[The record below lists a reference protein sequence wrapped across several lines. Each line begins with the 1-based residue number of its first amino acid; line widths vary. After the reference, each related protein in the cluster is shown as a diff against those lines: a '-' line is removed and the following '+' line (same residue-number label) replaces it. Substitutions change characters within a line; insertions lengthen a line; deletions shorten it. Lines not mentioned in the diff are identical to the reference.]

1 MAITKEELDKYNAA
15 YMQGNPIIDDS
26 TWDRLQEEY
35 IQEHGEMSRL
45 YTRDQQTGAVRTL
58 LCTLMKTYG
67 IHETMRPEQKS
78 YVEWVESKRRLFE
91 NMFLAKNIKADELKI
106 IVQPKFDGCSVAYD
120 SKSHQYFKRGD
131 YDNGESEEVTHIF
144 KDTIFLGKKRVDEM
158 CDGCKFELIMS
169 KTIHKEFPMYETPRD
184 ATAAMLKKGT
194 IASYGTL
201 IPLRELIDGKQY
213 VSPELKEISMMTTLT
228 DYDSIQRF
236 IIDLLNEGAVQEF
249 NGDKYMCDGVVVS
262 VLNDE
267 EMIIDEVA
275 IKILFDAHNAKLL
288 DIIYQMGNTGKITP
302 VAIISP
308 TLVAD
313 GKRTVQR
320 ITLSNIKRIQDMQ
333 LRYNDTVRI
342 MYNIVPYLIDSKHD
356 GDYPINIPQKCPIC
370 GCKLDLSHPETVRCM
385 NPECDGRRVGDIT
398 RYVVKMRMLGISKQ
412 TISKLYDY
420 GIIQSI
426 PDLYT
431 LTKEKIMSVDG
442 YKEKSAQNIL
452 DTIQIASQDCPV
464 SRWLGA
470 LPFKDIDSKTWDII
484 LNESFG
490 NDELRKGNMI
500 KGYLDMED
508 PEEFLYEVI
517 MNGYFDGVGDA
528 KKRSINEG
536 WLRNFK
542 MMQQIIPHI
551 TFRITTVSKSNRVK
565 GYVTFTGC
573 RDEELSKTLSE
584 KGYETID
591 FGSKTEYLII
601 PNNDY
606 SNNKTAKA
614 KAKGITI
621 ITLDAAKNNFFE

>member
-1 MAITKEELDKYNAA
+1 MAITKDELDKYNAA
-15 YMQGNPIIDDS
+15 YMQGNPIIDDA
-26 TWDRLQEEY
+26 TYDRLQEEY
-35 IQEHGEMSRL
+35 IQEHGEQSRL
-45 YTRDQQTGAVRTL
+45 YTRTQQTGTVNTL
-58 LCTLMKTYG
+58 TGTLSKCYG
-67 IHETMRPEQKS
+67 VTQTMRPEQKS
-78 YVEWVESKRRLFE
+78 YVEWVESKLGE
-91 NMFLAKNIKADELKI
+91 LYQYDNKPDPLKI

-120 SKSHQYFKRGD
+120 AKTHQYFKRGD

-144 KDTIFLGKKRVDEM
+144 KDIVFLGKKRVDEM

-169 KTIHKEFPMYETPRD
+169 KSVHKDFPMYETPRD
-184 ATAAMLKKGT
+184 ATAAMMKKGT

-213 VSPELKEISMMTTLT
+213 VSPELKEISMTTTLT

-236 IIDLLNEGAVQEF
+236 ITDLLNEGAVQEF
-249 NGDKYMCDGVVVS
+249 HGDKYMCDGVVVS
-262 VLNDE
+262 VIDNDDS
-267 EMIIDEVA
+267 IIKEVA
-275 IKILFDAHNAKLL
+275 IKILFDVHDAKLI
-288 DIIYQMGNTGKITP
+288 DVNYQLGNTGKITP
-302 VAIISP
+302 VAEISP

-313 GKRTVQR
+313 GKRTVTN

-370 GCKLDLSHPETVRCM
+370 GYKLDLSHPETVRCM
-385 NPECDGRRVGDIT
+385 NPECDGRRIGDIT
-398 RYVVKMRMLGISKQ
+398 RYVIKMRMLGISKQ
-412 TISKLYDY
+412 TINRLYDA
-420 GIIQSI
+420 GIVNNIY
-426 PDLYT
+426 DLYT
-431 LTKEKIMSVDG
+431 LTKEKIMMVDG

-508 PEEFLYEVI
+508 PEEFLYEI
-517 MNGYFDGVGDA
+517 MSGYFDGIGDA
-528 KKRSINEG
+528 KRRAINEG

-542 MMQQIIPHI
+542 MMQEIIPYI
-551 TFRITTVSKSNRVK
+551 TFRITTVSKSKITK
-565 GYVTFTGC
+565 GYITFTGC
-573 RDEELSKTLSE
+573 RDESLVKTLAE

-601 PNNDY
+601 PNSTY

-614 KAKGITI
+614 KAKGITLV
-621 ITLDAAKNNFFE
+621 TLEAAKNNFFE